1 MSPSTRSALE
11 RIAESDR
18 DKDDGA
24 FRSCYE
30 MGVCETA
37 RLHPCESRAHLRAP
51 CGLPMASHVVFQ
63 QHPHVPRV
71 RDAARLGLGLQGIQ
85 QG

>member
-37 RLHPCESRAHLRAP
+37 RLHPCEYRAHLRAP
-51 CGLPMASHVVFQ
+51 CGLPRAIGIVIAMDEPYLRA
-63 QHPHVPRV
+63 PRLD
-71 RDAARLGLGLQGIQ
+71 RCH
-85 QG
+85 

>member
-24 FRSCYE
+24 IGTCYE
-30 MGVCETA
+30 NG
-37 RLHPCESRAHLRAP
+37 RL
-51 CGLPMASHVVFQ
+51 
-63 QHPHVPRV
+63 
-71 RDAARLGLGLQGIQ
+71 
-85 QG
+85 